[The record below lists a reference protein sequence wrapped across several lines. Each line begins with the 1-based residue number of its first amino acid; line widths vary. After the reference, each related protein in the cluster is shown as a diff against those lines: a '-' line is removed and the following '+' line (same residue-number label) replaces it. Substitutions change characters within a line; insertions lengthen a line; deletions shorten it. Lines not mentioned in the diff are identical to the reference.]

1 MDVLVTAVV
10 VDETGDEVVN
20 VSASADTARE
30 VFELA
35 MQEVFVE
42 GV

>member
-1 MDVLVTAVV
+1 MDVLVTIMV
-10 VDETGDEVVN
+10 VDETGDEIPN

-30 VFELA
+30 AFELA
-35 MQEVFVE
+35 MQEVDVD